1 MSSLEIIEFKQS
13 IISYVNHVQLPTV
26 VKEMVL
32 KEIYNELQLASNQ
45 EVRREF
51 EEKQKQNAAVPEKE
65 DTEDAAK

>member
-51 EEKQKQNAAVPEKE
+51 EEKQKQNAVAPEKE
-65 DTEDAAK
+65 DTEDTVE